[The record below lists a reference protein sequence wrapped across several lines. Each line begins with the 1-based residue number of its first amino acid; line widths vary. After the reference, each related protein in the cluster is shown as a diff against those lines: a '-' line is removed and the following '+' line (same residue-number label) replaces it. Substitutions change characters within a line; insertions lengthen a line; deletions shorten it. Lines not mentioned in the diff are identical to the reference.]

1 MMGTLIAQLY
11 RLWHDPHPSKVF
23 GYFLLGKPLGVI
35 FQIAGSLVALL
46 GCIRFFR
53 QQNAM
58 ALGKV
63 HAGGWELITI
73 AAFSFLVSASPMS
86 HVFDGWRS

>member
-1 MMGTLIAQLY
+1 M
-11 RLWHDPHPSKVF
+11 F
-23 GYFLLGKPLGVI
+23 GYFLLGKPLAVI
-35 FQIAGSLVALL
+35 FQLAASFVALL

-63 HAGGWELITI
+63 YAGGWEMVAI
-73 AAFSFLVSASPMS
+73 AIFSFLVSARPITD
-86 HVFDGWRS
+86 VLDC